1 VRCIGRGRIE
11 EVAIMSTA
19 TRGARYVVFS
29 SNGKGPNVL
38 AVRGCLGQNHT
49 IKKEAETNERRR
61 INYINHDINSHL
73 KRSIYM
79 TKKRARQQ
87 NRYSSVSHMTKKR
100 IITYGI
106 IAAIISG
113 VGITGYKS
121 MIPTNG
127 NTPVFGIP
135 INHFVKAKYSAGS
148 GYAWVSLSS
157 GTAKGLKGGGGSG
170 GMINPT
176 YVFGKGGLQ
185 SMHVINED
193 YESHSNHNF
202 NIDEFNVHSKDLAY
216 TQSQTITFVA
226 DKAGTFHY
234 YCTIHPE
241 MKGDITVE

>member
-1 VRCIGRGRIE
+1 
-11 EVAIMSTA
+11 MSTA

-38 AVRGCLGQNHT
+38 AVRGRLGQNHT

-157 GTAKGLKGGGGSG
+157 STSKGLKSASRGAAAATV
-170 GMINPT
+170 NPT

-226 DKAGTFHY
+226 AKAGTFHY

>member
-1 VRCIGRGRIE
+1 ME
-11 EVAIMSTA
+11 EWEK
-19 TRGARYVVFS
+19 R
-29 SNGKGPNVL
+29 K
-38 AVRGCLGQNHT
+38 
-49 IKKEAETNERRR
+49 RRPR
-61 INYINHDINSHL
+61 INYINHDLNSNSKKL
-73 KRSIYM
+73 IDM
-79 TKKRARQQ
+79 AKKRRHPQ
-87 NRYSSVSHMTKKR
+87 NTHPASFKTMTKKR

-127 NTPVFGIP
+127 NTPVFGFP
-135 INHFVKAKYSAGS
+135 VNHFVKAKYSAGS

-157 GTAKGLKGGGGSG
+157 GTAKGLRGGGGGGSG

-193 YESHSNHNF
+193 YETHSKHNF